1 MGELIRLHKLNNG
14 RYSMTKTGTPTN
26 LVCDEKTRI
35 VYYKFT
41 EKFTDGLRIEKS
53 FLVRIIVKM
62 ENCAVLST
70 ENLLKLVNPIP
81 LD

>member
-1 MGELIRLHKLNNG
+1 MGELVRLHKLNNG

-53 FLVRIIVKM
+53 FFGPYYS
-62 ENCAVLST
+62 ENG
-70 ENLLKLVNPIP
+70 KLCRFIKGKFVEVG
-81 LD
+81 